1 LQGHTLPDG
10 RGQNGGAAA
19 KSFKKIAQKNG
30 ALAYLAGQS
39 CVTEHQPSTRTS
51 AALVHVQKHQI

>member
-1 LQGHTLPDG
+1 MDVVRT
-10 RGQNGGAAA
+10 GAPPLNPL
-19 KSFKKIAQKNG
+19 KKIAQKNG

-51 AALVHVQKHQI
+51 AALVQVQKHQI